1 MPFEL
6 GLAVTWA
13 KLNPA
18 IHSFFVFESKAYRVQ
33 KSMSDLNGIDPRIH
47 DGQVKGIMRELSN
60 AFVRQRNRPTVPQMM
75 SAYRAVCRRLP
86 KIMEDAGAESVF
98 EARAFRDLC
107 FVTKGITEKSQ
118 LPR

>member
-1 MPFEL
+1 MLFEL
-6 GLAVTWA
+6 GLAVAWE

-18 IHSFFVFESKAYRVQ
+18 DHTWFVFETKSYRVQ
-33 KSMSDLNGIDPRIH
+33 KSLSDLNGTDPRIH
-47 DGQVKGIMRELSN
+47 GNQPLGIMRELSN

-75 SAYRAVCRRLP
+75 SAYRAVCRELTR
-86 KIMEDAGAESVF
+86 IMADAGTESLF

-107 FVTKGITEKSQ
+107 FVTKGITEKLQ